1 MKPTTPEPASATSSS
16 FFRTALCTEFSRPEI
31 GFQSNHSDRRSS
43 TLCAS
48 VINDL
53 LITSPLDKSHLGP
66 SGREEDGLRQM
77 DKASDYVG
85 GFLADVDWDI
95 RSLAGFENSQQRLLC
110 FAPVR
115 IVLLY

>member
-1 MKPTTPEPASATSSS
+1 PGCAPDRYKPDMNAFGPPAMISSRNTYWMIPTTPAPASATSSS

-66 SGREEDGLRQM
+66 SGREDCLRQM
-77 DKASDYVG
+77 DKASD
-85 GFLADVDWDI
+85 
-95 RSLAGFENSQQRLLC
+95 
-110 FAPVR
+110 
-115 IVLLY
+115 